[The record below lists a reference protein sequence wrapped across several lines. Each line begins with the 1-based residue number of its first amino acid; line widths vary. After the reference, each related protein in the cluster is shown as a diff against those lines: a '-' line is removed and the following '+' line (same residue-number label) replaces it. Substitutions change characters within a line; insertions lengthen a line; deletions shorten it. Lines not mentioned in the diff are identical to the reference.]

1 MNFRGRLDK
10 GKLVFQPG
18 HKEQLKAYLSRCKDG
33 DVFRCSIKKPQKI
46 GSNPLRRYYFG
57 VMLPLFMSEIG
68 YEPHEKDMFHE
79 QLKMLYFQPE
89 PDEHGFKRVPAVFRK
104 KARKKTKEQVKFTEW
119 VKRLAEEQGIYLPD
133 PNE

>member
-1 MNFRGRLDK
+1 MKFRSRK
-10 GKLVFQPG
+10 ENGKLVFQPG
-18 HKEQLKAYLSRCKDG
+18 HKELIQAYIDRCKEG
-33 DVFRCSIKKPQKI
+33 DVFIHEIRRPQKR
-46 GSNPLRRYYFG
+46 GSDPLRRYYFG
-57 VMLPLFMSEIG
+57 AMLPLFMSEIG

-104 KARKKTKEQVKFTEW
+104 KARKLVKEQAKFIEW
-119 VKRLAEEQGIYLPD
+119 VKRLAAQQGIYLPD